1 MDEDKIKVLYIAG
14 TGRSGS
20 TILGNV
26 LDRLDGFFSVGEFYA
41 VWGRVLFNAGLCS
54 CGVPYAECEVWGAV
68 LNKAFGGTDG
78 VDARKMKR
86 VQKASTRLRY
96 APLMLTTWGR
106 RLLASRWN
114 GGYRD
119 NLERLYRAIQH
130 TTGSRVIV
138 DGSKLPLY
146 GYVLET
152 MPAIDLYVVH
162 LVRDPRAVAYSWLR
176 KKSRPAVRGEAYMP
190 RRYSLGSSLGW
201 AASSIVTEALWERSP
216 ERYLVLRYEDFVERP
231 QESVRR
237 ILDLVQ
243 EEATSLPFVSERGIE
258 LGINHNV
265 GGNPS
270 RFNTGTVE
278 LRPDEEWV
286 SGIKTS
292 DSRVVTSLTSPLLR
306 KYGYPITLTRHTPE

>member
-1 MDEDKIKVLYIAG
+1 VDEDRIKVLYIAG

-26 LDRLDGFFSVGEFYA
+26 LNRLDGFFSVGEFYA
-41 VWGRVLFNAGLCS
+41 VWSRVLLNEGLCS
-54 CGVPYAECEVWGAV
+54 CGVPYAECEVWGTV
-68 LNKAFGGTDG
+68 LNKAFGGTAR
-78 VDARKMKR
+78 VDARAMER
-86 VQKASTRLRY
+86 VQEASTRLRY
-96 APLMLTTWGR
+96 APLMLIPWGR
-106 RLLASRWN
+106 RLLASRWKDR
-114 GGYRD
+114 YQD

-176 KKSRPAVRGEAYMP
+176 KKSRPAVKGQAYMP

-201 AASSIVTEALWERSP
+201 AASSVLTEELWERSP

-243 EEATSLPFVSERGIE
+243 EEVTSLPFVSERAIE

-270 RFNTGTVE
+270 RFETGTVE
-278 LRPDEEWV
+278 LRLDEEWV
-286 SGIKTS
+286 SRIKLS
-292 DSRVVTSLTSPLLR
+292 DSKMVTSLTFPLLR
-306 KYGYPITLTRHTPE
+306 KYGYPISLTQHTPE